1 MSGVST
7 VFKKLFGLINSIRK
21 IIVNL
26 VFFLVLA
33 ILVVFIVAEDEPI
46 IVPDQGV
53 VVVKIDGILVEE
65 KTWVDPVD
73 QFVGDTFGSRSEQP
87 ETLLR
92 DVLRSI
98 ELAAE
103 DERISGIYLDTSN
116 MAGGGLNKLE
126 QVGEALL
133 DFRETGKTVVTYGD
147 YFSQSQYYL
156 AAYSDS
162 IYLNPLGGL
171 MFEGMGAYRLY
182 YSELLDKLKVS
193 THVFK
198 AGAYKSAVEPYTRT
212 DMSDEARE
220 AASELYTALWSNF
233 TDDLRQLRDIDPR
246 ALSGSLSD
254 LQQLLQENNNDL
266 AQFAVASGL
275 VDELKSREEFRQHM
289 IDLTGLDEDEKSW
302 RHIGFQNYL
311 TSVDLMTTESDD
323 KADEIALVVARGT
336 ILDGYQKPGMIGG
349 DSTAALLR
357 KARLNDKTKA
367 VVLRIDSPGGSG
379 FASEVIRQEVL
390 ELQEAGIP
398 VIASMSTVAASG
410 GYWIA
415 ASADQIWA
423 SPDTITG
430 SIGVFG
436 LFFTIEDSLAAIGV
450 YNDGFQTTEIPVIDP
465 TRELPQEAESFI
477 QQTIDKFY
485 RDFVTIVADGR
496 GMSYEAVH
504 EVAQGRVWTGAK
516 AQELGLVDSL
526 GDLED
531 AVVAAAQLA
540 GTENYELVKVEP
552 ELSPRERFLQN
563 LFGKAM
569 VLLPENNTPARIDP
583 IQQQLMRIW
592 SDLQLS
598 SQFNDPQGV
607 YALCELCPV
616 N

>member
-33 ILVVFIVAEDEPI
+33 IIVVFIVAEDEPI

-65 KTWVDPVD
+65 KTWIDPVD
-73 QFVGDTFGSRSEQP
+73 EFVGDTFGSGSEQP
-87 ETLLR
+87 ETLLH
-92 DVLRSI
+92 DVLRAI

-103 DERISGIYLDTSN
+103 DERVSGIYLDLSN

-126 QVGEALL
+126 QVGDALL
-133 DFRETGKTVVTYGD
+133 DFREAGKTVVTYGD

-182 YSELLDKLKVS
+182 YSEMLEKLKVS

-198 AGAYKSAVEPYTRT
+198 AGAYKSAVEPYTRN

-220 AASELYTALWSNF
+220 AASELYSSLWSNF
-233 TDDLRQLRDIDPR
+233 TADLRQLRDIDPR
-246 ALSGSLSD
+246 ALSGSLDD
-254 LQQLLQENNNDL
+254 LQQLLAENDHDL
-266 AQFAVASGL
+266 ARFAVASGL
-275 VDELKSREEFRQHM
+275 VDELKSREEFRQRM

-302 RHIGFQNYL
+302 RRIGFRNYL
-311 TSVDLMTTESDD
+311 TSMDLMLPETGDQ
-323 KADEIALVVARGT
+323 ADEIALVVARGT
-336 ILDGYQKPGMIGG
+336 ILDGYQKPGNIGG

-450 YNDGFQTTEIPVIDP
+450 YNDGFHTTEIPVIDP
-465 TRELPQEAESFI
+465 TRKLPEAANNFI

-485 RDFVTIVADGR
+485 RDFVTIVAEGR
-496 GMSYEAVH
+496 DMSYDAVH

-526 GDLED
+526 GDLDD
-531 AVVAAAQLA
+531 AVAAAAQLA
-540 GTENYELVKVEP
+540 GTEDYKLVKVEP
-552 ELSPRERFLQN
+552 ELSPREQFLQN
-563 LFGKAM
+563 IFGQAM
-569 VLLPENNTPARIDP
+569 VLLPESDTPPRLDP

-592 SDLQLS
+592 GDLQIS
-598 SQFNDPQGV
+598 SKFNDPQGV